1 MSRKHNKV
9 HKTLNY
15 IEHLLILIS
24 TITGCVSNSS
34 FSYLVGIPI
43 KITISAIEWKICVLT
58 GAIKKYE
65 SLIKKK
71 RKNMIK

>member
-1 MSRKHNKV
+1 MNRKHNKV

-43 KITISAIEWKICVLT
+43 RITISAIE
-58 GAIKKYE
+58 
-65 SLIKKK
+65 
-71 RKNMIK
+71 